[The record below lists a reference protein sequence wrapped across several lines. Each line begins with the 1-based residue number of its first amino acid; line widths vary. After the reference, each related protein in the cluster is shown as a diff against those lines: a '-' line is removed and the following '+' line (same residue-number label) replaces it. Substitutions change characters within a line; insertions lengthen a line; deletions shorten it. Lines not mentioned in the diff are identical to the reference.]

1 MTSKGIRSYEEKER
15 RLMRRKN
22 RYKHDRLTP
31 RKIKTRIKDT
41 DPDDL
46 DWLNFED
53 DLLK

>member
-15 RLMRRKN
+15 RLVRRNNKKK
-22 RYKHDRLTP
+22 YRLTP
-31 RKIKTRIKDT
+31 REIKTRIKNT